1 MHLLYKSYIFHDI
14 PILITIFMVTDRILE
29 MEKRFDMGK
38 QTTAARRGRIFP

>member
-1 MHLLYKSYIFHDI
+1 
-14 PILITIFMVTDRILE
+14 MVVDRVLE

>member
-1 MHLLYKSYIFHDI
+1 MLRIQ
-14 PILITIFMVTDRILE
+14 LITATDRILE

>member
-1 MHLLYKSYIFHDI
+1 MGYQMY
-14 PILITIFMVTDRILE
+14 MVVDRILE